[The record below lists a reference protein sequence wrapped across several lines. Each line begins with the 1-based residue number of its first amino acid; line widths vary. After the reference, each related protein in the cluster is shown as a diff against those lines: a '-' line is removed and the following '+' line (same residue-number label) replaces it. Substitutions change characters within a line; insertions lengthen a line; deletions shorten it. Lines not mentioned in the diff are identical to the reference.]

1 MKRNAK
7 KQERETLLDALGA
20 LCREKGIEEDVIFD
34 AIEAAMMAGYKKNYA
49 QSQNV
54 QVRLDRTTGIIKVFT
69 QKEVVED
76 DAVFDPQI
84 EISILDAKK
93 LNPALELGDFVD
105 VEVTPDDFGRITAM
119 TAKQVVTQRIREAER
134 EIIYREYNEK
144 INDVITGSIQKI
156 DKGNV
161 FIDIGKTEAILPV
174 GEQPQSERDSYY
186 IHQSI
191 KCFVSEV
198 KNGTKGTQII
208 LSRTHPGL
216 VKCLFQREVP
226 EIEQGIVEIK
236 NIAREAGSRTK
247 IAVYSADPN
256 VDPQG
261 ACIGPKGMRVQ
272 NIGDELKDEKID
284 IVKYSDDPVAYI
296 AESLSPAKVLRT
308 VIDEENRSA
317 QVVVPAAQLSL
328 AIGKSGQNVRL
339 AAKLTGWKIDIVTS
353 ESELKIPEKPEHEE
367 ELFDED
373 IDFDEEFPGYED
385 DDKAESSIYDEV
397 DGDSEFIDD
406 FDDEEYP
413 SFEEE

>member
-1 MKRNAK
+1 MKKNAK
-7 KQERETLLDALGA
+7 KQERETLLQAMSV
-20 LCREKGIEEDVIFD
+20 LCKEKGIEEDVIFD
-34 AIEAAMMAGYKKNYA
+34 AIEAAMLAGYKKNYA

-144 INDVITGSIQKI
+144 INDIITGSIQKI

-174 GEQPQSERDSYY
+174 GEQPQNERDTYY

-191 KCFVSEV
+191 RCFVSEV

-216 VKCLFQREVP
+216 VRCLFQREVP

-308 VIDEENRSA
+308 VIDEENHSA

-353 ESELKIPEKPEHEE
+353 ESELKPLKKPEYEE
-367 ELFDED
+367 ELFDEE
-373 IDFDEEFPGYED
+373 IDFDEGFPEYED
-385 DDKAESSIYDEV
+385 EGRAEPSIYDEV

-406 FDDEEYP
+406 FDDEEELSY
-413 SFEEE
+413 EDE

>member
-1 MKRNAK
+1 MKKNSK
-7 KQERETLLDALGA
+7 KQERETLLQALA
-20 LCREKGIEEDVIFD
+20 VLCKEKGIEEDVIFD
-34 AIEAAMMAGYKKNYA
+34 ALEAAMLAGYKKNYV

-54 QVRLDRTTGIIKVFT
+54 QVNIDRATGVIKVFT

-93 LNPALELGDFVD
+93 INAALELGDFVD
-105 VEVTPDDFGRITAM
+105 VEVTPDDFGRITAI

-144 INDVITGSIQKI
+144 TNDIISGSIQKI

-161 FIDIGKTEAILPV
+161 FVDIGKTEAILPV
-174 GEQPQSERDSYY
+174 GEQPVAERDSYK
-186 IHQSI
+186 IHQVI

-198 KNGTKGTQII
+198 RNGTKGTQIV

-216 VKCLFQREVP
+216 VKCLFRREVP
-226 EIEQGIVEIK
+226 EIEQGIVEIM
-236 NIAREAGSRTK
+236 NVAREAGSRTK
-247 IAVYSADPN
+247 IAVYSSDPN

-272 NIGDELKDEKID
+272 NIGDELGDEKID
-284 IVKYSDDPVAYI
+284 IVKYSEDPVAYI
-296 AESLSPAKVLRT
+296 TEALSPAKVVT
-308 VIDEENRSA
+308 CVIDEEEKTA
-317 QVVVPAAQLSL
+317 QVVVPSTQLSL

-353 ESELKIPEKPEHEE
+353 VDELNLSK
-367 ELFDED
+367 
-373 IDFDEEFPGYED
+373 
-385 DDKAESSIYDEV
+385 S
-397 DGDSEFIDD
+397 
-406 FDDEEYP
+406 
-413 SFEEE
+413 

>member
-1 MKRNAK
+1 MAKSK
-7 KQERETLLDALGA
+7 KQEQETLLEALTL
-20 LCREKGIEEDVIFD
+20 LCKEKGIEEDIIFD
-34 AIEAAMMAGYKKNYA
+34 AIEAAMLAGYKKNYV

-54 QVRLDRTTGIIKVFT
+54 QVKLDRTTGIIKVFT

-84 EISILDAKK
+84 EISILDAERI
-93 LNPALELGDFVD
+93 NPNYQLGDFID
-105 VEVTPDDFGRITAM
+105 VEVTPSDFGRITAM
-119 TAKQVVTQRIREAER
+119 TAKQVVMQRIREAER
-134 EIIYREYNEK
+134 DIIYREYNEK
-144 INDVITGSIQKI
+144 INDIVSGSIQKI

-161 FIDIGKTEAILPV
+161 FIDIGKTEAILPS
-174 GEQPQSERDSYY
+174 GEQPACEKDKYH
-186 IHQSI
+186 IHQTL

-247 IAVYSADPN
+247 IAVYSEDPD

-261 ACIGPKGMRVQ
+261 ACIGPKGIRVQ
-272 NIGDELKDEKID
+272 NIGDELGDEKID
-284 IVKYSDDPVAYI
+284 IVKYSDDPISYI
-296 AESLSPAKVLRT
+296 TESLSPAKVIT
-308 VIDEENRSA
+308 AVINEEEKSA
-317 QVVVPAAQLSL
+317 QVVVPSTQLSL

-353 ESELKIPEKPEHEE
+353 
-367 ELFDED
+367 
-373 IDFDEEFPGYED
+373 
-385 DDKAESSIYDEV
+385 
-397 DGDSEFIDD
+397 IDD
-406 FDDEEYP
+406 LKFPESDGTYEIIDNNEE
-413 SFEEE
+413 